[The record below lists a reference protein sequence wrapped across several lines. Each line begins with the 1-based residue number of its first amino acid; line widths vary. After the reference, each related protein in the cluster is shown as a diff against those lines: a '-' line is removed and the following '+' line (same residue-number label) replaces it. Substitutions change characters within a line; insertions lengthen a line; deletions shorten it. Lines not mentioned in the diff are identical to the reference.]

1 MTGLAFAMIVLS
13 VASLVTGQ
21 IVLKHAMGMT
31 HEKPIHWKRFLPKLS
46 LGIAIMTLWFFLWLS
61 LLQTLDLSFVFPFE
75 GLSCVF
81 LSLGAMIFLKEKLT
95 LRLWIGMILIVIG
108 VIFVSAS

>member
-1 MTGLAFAMIVLS
+1 MTGLALILILIS

-21 IVLKHAMGMT
+21 LVLKHAMGMT
-31 HEKPIHWKRFLPKLS
+31 HENPIPWKRFIPKLS

-61 LLQTLDLSFVFPFE
+61 LLQTLDLSFIFPFE

-95 LRLWIGMILIVIG
+95 LRLWIGMLLIVTG
-108 VIFVSAS
+108 VMFVSAS